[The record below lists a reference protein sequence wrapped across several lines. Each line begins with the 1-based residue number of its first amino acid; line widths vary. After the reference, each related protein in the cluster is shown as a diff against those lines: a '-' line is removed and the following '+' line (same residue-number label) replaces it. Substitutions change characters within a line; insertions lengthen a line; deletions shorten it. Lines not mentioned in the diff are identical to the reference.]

1 MEAQEME
8 ARNIRLEVDADGVAL
23 ITICREAHLNALDT
37 ATLRELEA
45 TLRSIA
51 ESRET
56 MPRAL
61 IVTGVGKAFVS
72 GASIDEMAA
81 LSPAEAMAFAE
92 LGHRVMD
99 LLESLPLPT
108 IAAVNGFA
116 LGGGCEL
123 ALACDLVFAS
133 HRAKFGLPEVGLG
146 ITPGFGGTQRLVRA
160 VGLQRARQLIF
171 TGDHITAAR
180 AVEVGLAV
188 ESVLPDELI
197 DHCRKIAR
205 KIATRA
211 PLAIA
216 QAKRAIN
223 MGEGVDLKTGCA
235 IERHAFALLFGTEDQ
250 KEGMRAFL
258 EKRRPEFR
266 GR

>member
-171 TGDHITAAR
+171 TGDHITADKSR
-180 AVEVGLAV
+180 N
-188 ESVLPDELI
+188 S
-197 DHCRKIAR
+197 
-205 KIATRA
+205 
-211 PLAIA
+211 
-216 QAKRAIN
+216 
-223 MGEGVDLKTGCA
+223 
-235 IERHAFALLFGTEDQ
+235 RH
-250 KEGMRAFL
+250 
-258 EKRRPEFR
+258 
-266 GR
+266 